1 MMLKINLM
9 NKKADIRQLFY
20 CEEFFEKSAKTP
32 EFNSEVFFGRCI
44 RFFWDMRDNKRARCS
59 LILKIDRI
67 SVSFVEIILFFF
79 TEFVLIVNVS

>member
-32 EFNSEVFFGRCI
+32 EFNSEVFF
-44 RFFWDMRDNKRARCS
+44 WEMH
-59 LILKIDRI
+59 
-67 SVSFVEIILFFF
+67 
-79 TEFVLIVNVS
+79 